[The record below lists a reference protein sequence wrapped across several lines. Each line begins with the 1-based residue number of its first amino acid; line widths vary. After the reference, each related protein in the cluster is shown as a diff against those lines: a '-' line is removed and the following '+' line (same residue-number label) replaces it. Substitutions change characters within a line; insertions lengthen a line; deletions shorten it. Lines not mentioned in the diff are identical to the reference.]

1 MVCRRQNGTG
11 QEWMAVEIKD
21 YEMILD
27 SMQTTGVYVVRED
40 NHQIL
45 YFNRHMKELAPDI
58 ETGKV
63 CHELWLGSCDNC
75 PLLYIGDKRENRSI
89 SFRAPF
95 GETVDLTA
103 VRIQWEEHIPAFVI
117 MIAPHVEALS
127 YTYSWILK
135 ANLTKDSFD
144 VIKSAPEADGI
155 SSCGKESLSQWLA
168 QFMAKGYIHSSDI
181 GRFQSFIQLEYLR
194 NELKKGK
201 KKLTCAYRYML
212 AQDYRWYT
220 IEIIEDSD
228 YSPDN
233 QTVIIYVKDV
243 NDVYREGLELEE
255 INIRNREIIA
265 SLGQLSFDVY
275 VVNLR
280 TGVLNPIQVSE
291 DIDIM
296 VRQGI
301 LDWDTLLSRMV
312 EAYFHP
318 EYKERMLKTYSLEA
332 LRKFSEEGREKVEIL
347 CQRSFHGIY
356 RYVSTVAYFDE
367 KKAKNNYAIL
377 AMKDVDEQSRQ
388 EIKRSQDD
396 LRMAAVIKSRYSV
409 MNTVNLENGM
419 CERVYLHEADEK
431 TGVWLGNYDSFI
443 QKTADEE
450 VLEQDREEFLKILS
464 LERLREHASGVED
477 FSELACR
484 YRLKGPPVTWIK
496 DHVFF
501 VRYNDTIM
509 VNILSRDITFEKVK
523 ELADTKSRNERASII
538 NSLSRLFF
546 ATYYLDFERNTY
558 RMVTQMDA
566 VGEILGE
573 ILGAEANCREAF
585 HIYAQRFVHPDDRED
600 YLNVMDI
607 DKLIQ
612 NLSDKHPI
620 VSIEYHRIKTEPDG
634 TILDDG
640 WIRASAVLAESENG
654 KPKKAVYVAQDITEA
669 RQKEKDS
676 QRALMEAYDAAKQ
689 ASVAK
694 SDFLSKMSHDIRT
707 PMNAII
713 GMTAIA
719 SSHLE
724 DSERVADC
732 LNKIMVSSNHLLSLI
747 NEVLDMSRIES
758 GKLELAE
765 ENFNLSDLIQNV
777 ITMVRP
783 SIQEKQHELAL
794 HTEKVEHEN
803 LSGDVVRLQQ
813 VFVNILSNAVKYTP
827 PGGKL
832 ELRISEKP
840 SKVFGYGCYEF
851 IFRDNGIGM
860 SEEFQK
866 RIFEP
871 FSRAEDSRVSKV
883 EGTGLGM
890 AITMNI
896 IHMMNGDISVASRVG
911 EGSKF
916 TVTMYLKQQNIKA
929 LDTRQFEGLSVLVV
943 DDDEYDCRSACEIL
957 DSIGIQSQWAV
968 DGIEGIRQL
977 KEAHQAGN
985 DFFAVFLDLKMPNM
999 DGIQT
1004 AREVRKELGTDVW
1017 IILLSA
1023 GDWSSV
1029 ETEARQAGVD
1039 AFISKPLFKS
1049 RLIYLL
1055 KQFAGEEEE
1064 AEMTPTELLSKCNFC
1079 GKRILL
1085 AEDIDL
1091 NREIAEEF
1099 IKNTGAMVESVS
1111 NGQEALERFIEKG
1124 EGYYDL
1130 IFMDIQM
1137 PVMNGYKAAASIR
1150 AQNRTDAEL
1159 IPIIAMTANAFTEDI
1174 VASRKAG
1181 MNEHITKP
1189 LSIMQLLDCM
1199 KRWIPVND
1207 AEAEEDKKSPA
1218 QNAEL

>member
-1 MVCRRQNGTG
+1 
-11 QEWMAVEIKD
+11 MAVKTKD

-27 SMQTTGVYVVRED
+27 SMQTTGIYVIRED

-45 YFNRHMKELAPDI
+45 YFNRHMKELAPGI

-75 PLLYIGDKRENRSI
+75 PLLYIGDRKENRSV

-103 VRIQWEEHIPAFVI
+103 TKIQWEESIPAF
-117 MIAPHVEALS
+117 MLTIAPHVEALS

-135 ANLTKDSFD
+135 ANLTTDSFD
-144 VIKSAPEADGI
+144 VIASALEAEGN
-155 SSCGKESLSQWLA
+155 SGYNRESLSQWLTH
-168 QFMAKGYIHSSDI
+168 FTKKGHIHSSDI
-181 GRFQSFIQLEYLR
+181 GRFQSFTQLEYIR
-194 NELKKGK
+194 NELKNGK
-201 KKLTCAYRYML
+201 KKLTCAYRYMPD
-212 AQDYRWYT
+212 QDYRWYT
-220 IEIIEDSD
+220 MEIIADSD
-228 YSPDN
+228 YSSDN
-233 QTVIIYVKDV
+233 QNVTIYVKDV

-255 INIRNREIIA
+255 INIQNREIVA
-265 SLGQLSFDVY
+265 SLGQLSLDVY
-275 VVNLR
+275 VVDLR

-296 VRQGI
+296 VRQGTT
-301 LDWDTLLSRMV
+301 DWNTLLSRMV
-312 EAYFHP
+312 EEYFHP
-318 EYKERMLKTYSLEA
+318 EYKERMLTTYSLEA
-332 LRKFSEEGREKVEIL
+332 LQKFSEERRERVEVL

-367 KKAKNNYAIL
+367 TRVKSNYAIL
-377 AMKDVDEQSRQ
+377 AMRDVDEQTRQ

-409 MNTVNLENGM
+409 MNTVNLETGM
-419 CERVYLHEADEK
+419 CERVYLHETDEK
-431 TGVWLGNYDSFI
+431 TGVWVGNYAAFI
-443 QKTADEE
+443 QKTADER
-450 VLEQDREEFLKILS
+450 VFEQDQEEFLNILS
-464 LERLREHASGVED
+464 LESLRAHAREVED
-477 FSELACR
+477 FSEVACR

-523 ELADTKSRNERASII
+523 ELSDTRSKNERSSII
-538 NSLSRLFF
+538 NSLSGLFF
-546 ATYYLDFERNTY
+546 ATYYLDFEQNTY

-573 ILGAEANCREAF
+573 ILGAEMNCREAF
-585 HIYAQRFVHPDDRED
+585 RAYAQRFVHPDERED
-600 YLNVMDI
+600 YLNVMDV
-607 DKLIQ
+607 DKLMQ
-612 NLSDKHPI
+612 NLSDEHPI
-620 VSIEYHRIKTEPDG
+620 VSIEYQRIKMESDG
-634 TILDDG
+634 TFQEDG
-640 WIRASAVLAESENG
+640 WIRASVVMAESENG
-654 KPKKAVYVAQDITEA
+654 RPKKAVYVAQDITEA

-689 ASVAK
+689 ASEAK
-694 SDFLSKMSHDIRT
+694 SEFLSKMSHDIRT

-724 DSERVADC
+724 DQERVADC
-732 LNKIMVSSNHLLSLI
+732 LYKITVSSNHLLSLI

-777 ITMVRP
+777 ITIVRP
-783 SIQEKQHELAL
+783 SIQAKQHELVL
-794 HTEKVEHEN
+794 HTQKVEHEN
-803 LSGDVVRLQQ
+803 LLGDVVRLQQ
-813 VFVNILSNAVKYTP
+813 VFVNILGNAVKYTP
-827 PGGKL
+827 PGGRL

-840 SKVFGYGCYEF
+840 SNVFGYGCYEF

-896 IHMMNGDISVASRVG
+896 IRMMNGDISVASRVG

-916 TVTMYLKQQNIKA
+916 TVTIYLKQQEIEMP
-929 LDTRQFEGLSVLVV
+929 DTKRFEGLSVLVV
-943 DDDEYDCRSACEIL
+943 DDDEYDCKSTCEIL
-957 DSIGIQSQWAV
+957 GDIGIRSQWV
-968 DGIEGIRQL
+968 TDGTEGIRRL

-985 DFFAVFLDLKMPNM
+985 DFFTVLLDLKMPEM

-1004 AREVRKELGTDVW
+1004 AREIRKELGTDLR

-1023 GDWSSV
+1023 GDWSGL
-1029 ETEARQAGVD
+1029 EAEARQAGVD

-1055 KQFAGEEEE
+1055 EQFAGEEEE
-1064 AEMTPTELLSKCNFC
+1064 QEGTMTELLSECDFQ

-1085 AEDIDL
+1085 AEDVDL

-1099 IKNTGAMVESVS
+1099 IKSTGAMVESVS
-1111 NGQEALERFIEKG
+1111 DGRKALERFIEKG
-1124 EGYYDL
+1124 TGYYDL

-1137 PVMNGYKAAASIR
+1137 PVMNGYEAAASIR
-1150 AQNRTDAEL
+1150 TLNRPDAEL

-1189 LSIMQLLDCM
+1189 LSITQLLECM
-1199 KRWIPVND
+1199 KRWIQSSDEKAATETETSPTQK
-1207 AEAEEDKKSPA
+1207 AER
-1218 QNAEL
+1218 